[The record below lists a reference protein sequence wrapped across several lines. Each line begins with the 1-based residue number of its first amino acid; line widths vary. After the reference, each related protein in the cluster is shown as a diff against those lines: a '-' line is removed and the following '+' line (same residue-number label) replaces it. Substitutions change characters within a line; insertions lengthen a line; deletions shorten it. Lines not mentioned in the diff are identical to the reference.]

1 MKDYIIEL
9 RGNKK
14 VVVEGSKSIEDGNL
28 YIEIINGYQQ
38 RYFKMSHNIIQSIL
52 KRKLEEWNI
61 RLTIRKTS

>member
-28 YIEIINGYQQ
+28 YIEIINGY
-38 RYFKMSHNIIQSIL
+38 
-52 KRKLEEWNI
+52 
-61 RLTIRKTS
+61 